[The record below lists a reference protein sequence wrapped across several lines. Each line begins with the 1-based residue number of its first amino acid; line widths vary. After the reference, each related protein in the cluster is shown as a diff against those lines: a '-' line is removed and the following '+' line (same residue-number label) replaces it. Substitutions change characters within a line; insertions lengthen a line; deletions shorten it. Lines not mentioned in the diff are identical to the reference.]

1 MGNVQVVETTI
12 AQVQAAMRSG
22 ELTARE
28 LVQAYLDRIAAYD
41 KSGPELNSIITLN
54 EKALEEADLLDAE
67 FKRTGEL
74 VGSLHGIP
82 VLVKDQAETA
92 GIMTTFGSKAIDGYV
107 PEKDA
112 TVIGNLR
119 RSGAIILGKTNMP
132 DFATSWFA
140 YSSKGGISK
149 NPYDLT
155 RDPGGSS
162 SGTGAAI
169 AANLGLVG
177 IGEDTGGSIRL
188 PASFDSLVGVRVTPG
203 LISRNGMSPL
213 VVFQDT
219 AGPMARTVTDA
230 AVLLDAMVGYDPTD
244 EYTSAYVVARAPE
257 SYADAIQGA
266 SLEGLRVGVVREAF
280 GSDSDPDC
288 AQVNAVIEKALDK
301 MREAGAELVDVE
313 IPTLMDFIVST
324 SLYITH
330 SRHDINGFLA
340 NHDFRFKTVE
350 DILAA
355 KEYHPYLEL
364 LEAIGEGP
372 ANPTDDP
379 EYFPKMA
386 EREKFQ
392 RAIVNAMAK
401 VRATVLVYPTIQVVP
416 PTREE
421 LDGGKWTTLTFPTNT
436 LIASQSWMPAV
447 SVPAGATPEG
457 LPVGMEIVGLPFD
470 EVGVLSAALAF
481 EQAVQGRIVPSSTP
495 EL

>member
-1 MGNVQVVETTI
+1 MGNIPVVETTI
-12 AQVQAAMRSG
+12 EQVHEAMKNG
-22 ELTARE
+22 QLTARE

-41 KSGPELNSIITLN
+41 KAGPELNSIITLN
-54 EKALEEADLLDAE
+54 DNALEEADRLDAE
-67 FKRTGEL
+67 FRRTGEL
-74 VGSLHGIP
+74 VGSLHGVPI
-82 VLVKDQAETA
+82 LVKDQAETA

-112 TVIGNLR
+112 TVIGNLKR
-119 RSGAIILGKTNMP
+119 RGAIILGKTTMP

-140 YSSKGGISK
+140 YSSKAGNTK

-169 AANLGLVG
+169 AANLALVG

-219 AGPMARTVTDA
+219 AGPMARTVMDA
-230 AVLLDAMVGYDPTD
+230 ATLLDGMVGYDPTD
-244 EYTSAYVVARAPE
+244 EYTSAYVVARAPR
-257 SYADAIQGA
+257 SYAEAIQGA
-266 SLEGLRVGVVREAF
+266 SLDGVRVGVVREAF
-280 GSDSDPDC
+280 GSNEDPDC
-288 AQVNAVIEKALDK
+288 AQVNVVMEAALAK
-301 MREAGAELVDVE
+301 MEAAGASLVDVS
-313 IPTLMDFIVST
+313 IPGLMDFIVST

-340 NHDFRFKTVE
+340 KHDFRFKTVE

-401 VRATVLVYPTIQVVP
+401 VGATILVYPTIQVVP

-447 SVPAGATPEG
+447 SVPAGGTPDG

-470 EVGVLSAALAF
+470 EVGVLSAALGF
-481 EQAVQGRIVPSSTP
+481 EKAVQGRLVPTSTP